1 MLNFLARRLAHA
13 ILVLV
18 AVVFVV
24 SMIVKLVPGDVVD
37 VMAVGN
43 PGFTEQDAVRL
54 REKLGVNKP
63 VFVQFATYAVHA
75 VQGDFGVSIRHK
87 RPVVDLIAERIGPT
101 LELTLFSMIVAL
113 ILAIPLGVLTA
124 LRQGSVLDYGGT
136 VFAILGVA
144 VPGFLVGIL
153 LILVF
158 TVELRWLPPAGR
170 KDSAFVAL
178 YQAVVAGDAGIFWD
192 SARFYVL
199 PSVSLAIGAMA
210 INVRLTRS
218 TMLEVIR
225 QDYIQ
230 FAKAKGL
237 PTRVIYIR
245 HALRNALIPTITVIG
260 LQLGFLMSGVF
271 IIENVFAWPGLGR
284 LAVQAISWR
293 DFPLIQATVLVSA
306 VFFVVLNILIDIV
319 YKLVDPRI
327 TNVGS

>member
-1 MLNFLARRLAHA
+1 MLTFVLRRLSHA
-13 ILVLV
+13 VLVLV

-37 VMAVGN
+37 VIAVGN
-43 PGFTEQDAVRL
+43 PGFTEEDAVRL
-54 REKLGVNKP
+54 REKLGINKP
-63 VFVQFATYAVHA
+63 AVVQFATYAVRA
-75 VQGDFGVSIRHK
+75 IQGDFGDSIRHN
-87 RPVVDLIAERIGPT
+87 RPAVDLIAERIGPT
-101 LELTLFSMIVAL
+101 LELTLFSMVVAML
-113 ILAIPLGVLTA
+113 LAIPLGVLTA

-136 VFAILGVA
+136 ILAILGIA
-144 VPGFLVGIL
+144 IPGFLVGIL

-178 YQAVVAGDAGIFWD
+178 YRAVVQGDVGIFWD
-192 SARFYVL
+192 SFRFYVL
-199 PSVSLAIGAMA
+199 PSLSLAIGAMA

-225 QDYIQ
+225 QDYIL

-237 PTRVIYIR
+237 PPRVIYIR
-245 HALRNALIPTITVIG
+245 HALRNALIPTITVMG
-260 LQLGFLMSGVF
+260 LQLGFLMSGAF

-306 VFFVVLNILIDIV
+306 VIFVVLNILIDIL

-327 TNVGS
+327 SYADG